1 MDRGQGD
8 ALGQQAAEFVLD
20 RDPVRFQLP
29 DPGGF
34 REMITAP
41 STKDLRATLRSN
53 ASPRPERERFARIS
67 SPVAAL
73 NGLTAARPHATH
85 SHPAVR
91 LSSQQRDCPNVGGSG
106 RTWSD

>member
-20 RDPVRFQLP
+20 RDPVRFQLR

-41 STKDLRATLRSN
+41 STKDLRAT
-53 ASPRPERERFARIS
+53 
-67 SPVAAL
+67 
-73 NGLTAARPHATH
+73 
-85 SHPAVR
+85 
-91 LSSQQRDCPNVGGSG
+91 
-106 RTWSD
+106 